1 MKVYINELS
10 LVGQADDNDE
20 AMLILFNLAS
30 AVAKTRGISFEQKAY
45 RSRTLGE
52 KLVTGAATVKEVL
65 FSSSSKALIKDE
77 RQRKF
82 ILEVL
87 LKKPYSES
95 NHVGEHDTIMDGDG
109 ACLKFTCFDGAA
121 SCVGSPLTVSAQK
134 CDSYKIASTHIYS
147 SIWGKKKVLNV
158 TDEAGLAEVVW
169 VFEHNPKH
177 RSTSYNT
184 SGESISAM
192 DLCAADAQIALSNGI
207 MVDSRVY
214 SYFNGE
220 WYQFHRHEGNKYHGF
235 KVDLE
240 ENNVEHMK
248 ARNVSRTLD
257 DVPYG
262 QIFCE
267 TAEVI

>member
-10 LVGQADDNDE
+10 LVGQAGDNDE

-45 RSRTLGE
+45 RSRTLGDR
-52 KLVTGAATVKEVL
+52 LVTGGATVKEVL

-95 NHVGEHDTIMDGDG
+95 NHVGEHDTIVDGSG
-109 ACLKFTCFDGAA
+109 SCLKETCFDGAA
-121 SCVGSPLTVSAQK
+121 SCVGSPLTISAQK
-134 CDSYKIASTHIYS
+134 CDSYKIASTQIYS
-147 SIWGKKKVLNV
+147 SIWGEKTVLNV
-158 TDEAGLAEVVW
+158 TDDSGLGEVFW
-169 VFEHNPKH
+169 IFEHNPKH
-177 RSTSYNT
+177 RLTAYSA

-192 DLCAADAQIALSNGI
+192 DLCAAEAQIALSNGI
-207 MVDSRVY
+207 MIDSRVY
-214 SYFNGE
+214 SYFNGD
-220 WYQFHRHEGNKYHGF
+220 WYQFHCHDSNKFHGF
-235 KVDLE
+235 KISLE

-248 ARNVSRTLD
+248 ARNISQSLGD
-257 DVPYG
+257 LPYG
-262 QIFCE
+262 QVFL
-267 TAEVI
+267 